1 VHPDDRL
8 PVQDA
13 VRNAVENLGRY
24 EIEYRTLRRDGSLYW
39 TAARGQVFADSLG
52 RPLRMAG
59 VCMDIS
65 DQKRTQE
72 LLIQTEKLAAAG
84 RLAATVAHEINNP
97 LESVVN
103 LLYLTQLD
111 ESLSATARQY
121 LTAADR
127 ELERVSLIAR
137 QTLGFYRGATRRE
150 EVGLSE
156 LLDSIVAVYGRKLSD
171 KSIVVEKR
179 YRPGCMSSV
188 FAGEV
193 RQLLANL
200 VANAADAMPNAGR
213 LVLKIR
219 KSRAWKDS
227 GPPGLRVTVADTG
240 CGIAATEL
248 HRIFEPFYS
257 TKKDVG
263 TGLGLWVCMNI
274 VQRHGGSIRVRSR
287 RTPARSGSVFSIFLP
302 AVAEAVS
309 QPQLRS
315 ATTIC

>member
-1 VHPDDRL
+1 
-8 PVQDA
+8 
-13 VRNAVENLGRY
+13 
-24 EIEYRTLRRDGSLYW
+24 
-39 TAARGQVFADSLG
+39 
-52 RPLRMAG
+52 
-59 VCMDIS
+59 
-65 DQKRTQE
+65 
-72 LLIQTEKLAAAG
+72 LIQTEKLAAAG

-111 ESLSATARQY
+111 ESLSPTARQY

-137 QTLGFYRGATRRE
+137 QTLGFYRGTTRRE
-150 EVGLSE
+150 EVDLSE
-156 LLDSIVAVYGRKLSD
+156 LLDSIVAVYSRKLSD

-179 YRPGCMSSV
+179 YRPGCMGSV

-200 VANAADAMPNAGR
+200 VANAADAMPNSGR

-263 TGLGLWVCMNI
+263 TGLGLWVSNNI

-287 RTPARSGSVFSIFLP
+287 RTPGRSGSVFSIFFP
-302 AVAEAVS
+302 AVTEAVGH
-309 QPQLRS
+309 PQLRG
-315 ATTIC
+315 ATTIF